1 MKKRKQAIQETHN
14 AIAVIASFYLIEV
27 ATNLYW
33 LLCENPEKVEL
44 GPSPLEPL
52 PTGHRLDLLAL
63 PSE

>member
-14 AIAVIASFYLIEV
+14 AIASFYLIEV